1 MTAYTVYGRTDDA
14 GRIVAINSSAHLSE
28 LDGWTELDRGVG
40 LRYHHAQGNYLPG
53 PLRDERGI
61 CRYRL
66 AGGKPVECSAQEM
79 DEEYASR
86 PASEM
91 TDVELLL
98 AMAAE
103 HEYRLCLME
112 LGVSEDD
119 L

>member
-1 MTAYTVYGRTDDA
+1 METYIVYGRTDDA
-14 GRIVAINSSAHLSE
+14 GRLVAANSSAYLRDTH
-28 LDGWTELDRGVG
+28 GWTELDRGVG
-40 LRYHHAQGNYLPG
+40 LRYRHAQGNYLPG
-53 PLRDERGI
+53 PLLDERGV

-66 AGGKPVECSAQEM
+66 AGGKPVERSAEEM
-79 DEEYASR
+79 DEDYAAR
-86 PASEM
+86 PAPEM

-98 AMAAE
+98 ATAAE